1 MHAAKK
7 KSCMFILNHLL
18 HIKPGNLLLA
28 TDGTLKISDF
38 GVAEV
43 HKLCEIVFLLTVNI
57 YCFGRIHVNLFYDQD
72 LVNNYFDQLP
82 CFTWLC

>member
-1 MHAAKK
+1 MQCAALQQYVSVLCRKEMK
-7 KSCMFILNHLL
+7 IITIYCKLQYILNLNIFL

-43 HKLCEIVFLLTVNI
+43 HV
-57 YCFGRIHVNLFYDQD
+57 CFISGGMADAQSILQ
-72 LVNNYFDQLP
+72 LV
-82 CFTWLC
+82 

>member
-1 MHAAKK
+1 MAGTVKI
-7 KSCMFILNHLL
+7 CRLWLPWRYL

-43 HKLCEIVFLLTVNI
+43 SMHIVKKLKYAVVKM
-57 YCFGRIHVNLFYDQD
+57 
-72 LVNNYFDQLP
+72 QLKLYRN
-82 CFTWLC
+82 FV

>member
-1 MHAAKK
+1 MAGTVII
-7 KSCMFILNHLL
+7 CRLWLPWQYL

-43 HKLCEIVFLLTVNI
+43 SKHIVNEMKYTVVKMQSKLYRNFV
-57 YCFGRIHVNLFYDQD
+57 
-72 LVNNYFDQLP
+72 
-82 CFTWLC
+82 